1 MKTEQATFAT
11 SQPKRAPKLSP
22 EKRREQLI
30 DCAARIFAGYGIGAA
45 RRADVAKEA
54 KVSVPTVYAY
64 FETRDSLARAVLE
77 LVDVRLTDIVWG
89 AAKQRDGAFSK
100 ILEVTKAFS
109 NSVDQEPDIMKI
121 WLDWSTAFDEGT
133 WPLYENLQKRVA
145 SLFCEIIR
153 DGQKTG
159 EVSLDINPEIAAYIV
174 IAGGHMMVQ
183 MRLAQK
189 APVDIEAFLNKLVAG
204 ALKPHGTSSNEVLS

>member
-1 MKTEQATFAT
+1 MNTEQATYAT

-22 EKRREQLI
+22 EKRRAQLI
-30 DCAARIFAGYGIGAA
+30 DCAARIFAVNGIGAA

-64 FETRDSLARAVLE
+64 FDTRDSLTRAVLE

-121 WLDWSTAFDEGT
+121 WLDWSTAFDDGA

-145 SLFCEIIR
+145 ALFCEIIR

-159 EVSLDINPEIAAYIV
+159 EVSLDINPEIGAYIV

-189 APVDIEAFLNKLVAG
+189 APVDIDAFLNKLVAG
-204 ALKPHGTSSNEVLS
+204 ALKPHGTSSNEGLS

>member
-1 MKTEQATFAT
+1 MNTEQDTYAT

-22 EKRREQLI
+22 EKRRAQLI
-30 DCAARIFAGYGIGAA
+30 DCAARIFAVNGIGAA

-64 FETRDSLARAVLE
+64 FDTRDSLTRAVLE

-121 WLDWSTAFDEGT
+121 WLDWSTAFDDGA

-145 SLFCEIIR
+145 ALFCEIIR

-159 EVSLDINPEIAAYIV
+159 EVSLDINPEIGAYIV

-189 APVDIEAFLNKLVAG
+189 APVDIDAFLNKLVAG
-204 ALKPHGTSSNEVLS
+204 ALKPHGTSSNERLS